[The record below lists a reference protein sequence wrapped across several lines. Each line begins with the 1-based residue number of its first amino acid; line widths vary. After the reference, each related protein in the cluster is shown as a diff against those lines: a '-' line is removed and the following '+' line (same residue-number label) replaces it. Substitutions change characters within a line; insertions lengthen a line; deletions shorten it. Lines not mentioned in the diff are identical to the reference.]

1 MITIGYIELNSIA
14 KGVEAAD
21 TVLKAADTELLLAK
35 PCCPGKFQILFSGE
49 VAAVKASRPWTRP
62 AARRS
67 RSWWTA
73 P

>member
-35 PCCPGKFQILFSGE
+35 PCCPGKFQILFPLLFDRLI
-49 VAAVKASRPWTRP
+49 ANPCA
-62 AARRS
+62 
-67 RSWWTA
+67 
-73 P
+73 